1 MPDTA
6 LGLWLKGLREDRKL
20 SLRELGQRSEVDHA
34 YIHRLETGVK
44 EGPSADVLDKLTQAL
59 AASKRDCDVL
69 RQLVRQS
76 NVDPNILNFV
86 RKDQSISADELQML
100 STVVNRGTRADYAT
114 SLARIRRMMIDDDDG

>member
-6 LGLWLKGLREDRKL
+6 LGLWLKGLRQEKKL
-20 SLRELGQRSEVDHA
+20 SLRDLGQRSEVDHA

-44 EGPSADVLDKLTQAL
+44 EAPSEDVLDRLAQAL
-59 AASKRDCDVL
+59 AASKRDRDVL
-69 RQLVRQS
+69 RHLARQT
-76 NVDPNILNFV
+76 NVDPNILEFV

-114 SLARIRRMMIDDDDG
+114 SLARIRRMMMDEDDG